1 MYAATALKQYQSVNV
16 QAQVFETTPHRLI
29 QMLMEG
35 GLDRIAQAH
44 GAMQRGQVAQ
54 KGELIGKAV
63 AIIGG
68 LRDGLD
74 MQKGG
79 ELAGNLDRLY
89 DYMTGRLL
97 QANLKNDPDLLDEVA
112 GLLREIKSAWDAI
125 AP

>member
-1 MYAATALKQYQSVNV
+1 
-16 QAQVFETTPHRLI
+16 
-29 QMLMEG
+29 MLMEG

>member
-1 MYAATALKQYQSVNV
+1 
-16 QAQVFETTPHRLI
+16 
-29 QMLMEG
+29 MEG

-44 GAMQRGQVAQ
+44 GAMKRGQVAQ